1 MTSWEYHYRIYLWRW
16 TLLTD
21 RPFACSRI
29 PMSQRKKDR
38 VVRPRKLKPDPKPK
52 KPDLMPKWLKTDQA
66 LASGERFFRP
76 VDWLAFIIT
85 LLVALIGYCLTI
97 SPDLTLE
104 DSGELAVASMYAGV
118 PHPPG
123 YPVWTLYTWLFTKLV
138 PISNIAFRVALS
150 SAVAAAFSSGLL
162 ALLTSRASSR
172 IVESID
178 WFHGIEESLVNRLS
192 LVSGCVAGLMLA
204 FSGFMWSQAVIV
216 EVYTLSVLSLM
227 GVLCCLY
234 RWTQDTKRNRYLYW
248 SFFWFGICLCNHQ
261 TLIVAAMGIETVILF
276 AHPRLGRNFFTV
288 NSLVYLL
295 ILVLMGIGVIEL
307 FQDNVPMQIMFHL
320 LGLSFLIVSGFL
332 WFATLS
338 QSQSFGPTSLATEL
352 KDGLKVVWS
361 GLAYALGA
369 AFYLFMPLSSMTNPP
384 LNWGYP
390 RTWLGFMHAFSR
402 GQYAQTNPTTS
413 FGKFIDQIFMYWD
426 GAFDEFNASFLLLV
440 ILPFAFLF
448 RMRNRERGWMVGTL
462 ATYLCLAVLLMVLL
476 NPENDKHGRDM
487 TRVFFAASHVM
498 LAMWIGFG
506 ITILGASVARRYE
519 QVRFVLFLGMLAAA
533 ALALAGWFTAFF
545 ETQFFLNHWTRFFVF
560 CLVVFLGSLFFIDI
574 IRSSLSSGEK
584 IEPPIRVV
592 LVVLALLP
600 IWSILDH
607 WGKNEQYNHQFGYWY
622 GHDMFTP
629 PFEEADGSPIYP
641 EMSENAIL
649 FGGTDP
655 GRFNPTYM
663 IFAESFIPSS
673 KKPKDPNFDR
683 RDVALITQNA
693 LADST
698 YLDTVRAHY
707 QRSKQIDWN
716 PQDPSYVPFASG
728 AKSKLFGTNFL
739 SGFSASIDRWMISMG
754 ADWEVDRRTHES
766 YFKPEDILKPKE
778 LVEQFN
784 TRSGSPVNFI
794 ISKLPKETVE
804 TVQSASADVVRSVLS
819 EAFNNLINGEPLWNE
834 TTFKGVEFSDTTL
847 MLKKQVDSLSKSEPK
862 IVEQNGLYVRWKQA
876 RIRFNRRVLDEL
888 FSGLILSGRAGLYP
902 DLELNAPTQV
912 EAEMAFAQYVQEAE
926 ARRQAG
932 ALKPGEIVQNRSGRI
947 QVAGQVSVM
956 EINAKLAKILFE
968 KNPDRDFFIEVS
980 YPLEWMYP
988 HLTPFGIILKLNRNE
1003 VPEITDEMM
1012 RKDRL
1017 FWAQYQS
1024 RLTGDWVTDE
1034 TGIPEIGQWSV
1045 KTYKRWDLDE
1055 YNGSP
1060 AFVRDE
1066 AAQKSFSKL
1075 RTSIADIYRW
1085 RISNYKLAITKEQD
1099 AAKKEELMLK
1109 EKRMTKEYIF
1119 ALKQAWAFCPYSPE
1133 VVSHLAQLLLQLGH
1147 EKFQQGDKTA
1157 AKLRRDDLF
1166 HLIYTYEQF
1175 DPGSP
1180 ILNRL
1185 LGGLLQY
1192 MSSTKLI
1199 EVDDPV
1205 LKQIISESPALLSLL
1220 EAMSQDLQKIM
1231 NQRDSA
1237 SLTPSTIPQSTGLNL
1252 SDQEIQQI
1260 QQQLVV
1266 LKQRH
1271 QVDPKD
1277 PKVTLELASIYI
1289 RLKQNVQ
1296 AMKLVDSLVNQPDL
1310 GIGIRFTVASIYN
1323 ALGQSVKAS
1332 EQNTIAVEALKKLE
1346 KDVGAE
1352 PSRFDQVLRL
1362 ATVQVQLGQNQKGVN
1377 VLLKSIGQ
1385 PEISMT
1391 NLLLA
1396 AEFFNQL
1403 GDSKSLEVALLRL
1416 TQKMPESPE
1425 SWYDLAGVQVSNGS
1439 RINEAWMNLEK
1450 ALVLDRQRRAT
1461 NAAADNLYERVQGD
1475 PRFAEIR
1482 LLPEFKSWKH

>member
-1 MTSWEYHYRIYLWRW
+1 MDISRLA
-16 TLLTD
+16 LLTNP
-21 RPFACSRI
+21 PFASPRI
-29 PMSQRKKDR
+29 SMSQRKKDR
-38 VVRPRKLKPDPKPK
+38 VVRPRKLKPDSKPK
-52 KPDLMPKWLKTDQA
+52 KPDLMPSWLKTDQA
-66 LASGERFFRP
+66 LAGGERFFRP
-76 VDWLAFIIT
+76 VDWLAFAIT
-85 LLVALIGYCLTI
+85 FLVALIGYCLTI

-123 YPVWTLYTWLFTKLV
+123 YPVWTLYTWLFTKLF

-178 WFHGIEESLVNRLS
+178 WFNGIDDKLVKRLA
-192 LVSGCVAGLMLA
+192 LISGCVAGLMLA

-234 RWTQDTKRNRYLYW
+234 RWTQDTKRTRYLYW

-288 NSLVYLL
+288 NSLVYLF
-295 ILVLMGIGVIEL
+295 ILVLMGFGATEL
-307 FQDNVPMQIMFHL
+307 FQDNLPMQIMFHL
-320 LGLSFLIVSGFL
+320 LGVSFLILTGFL
-332 WFATLS
+332 WFATLVQN
-338 QSQSFGPTSLATEL
+338 QSRSGITIVDEF

-369 AFYLFMPLSSMTNPP
+369 AFYLFMPFSSMTNPP

-390 RTWLGFMHAFSR
+390 RTWLGFTHAFSR

-413 FGKFIDQIFMYWD
+413 FGKFIDQIFMYWE

-498 LAMWIGFG
+498 LAMWLGFG
-506 ITILGASVARRYE
+506 IALFGAAVARRYKHL
-519 QVRFVLFLGMLAAA
+519 RLILGLGLVLGA
-533 ALALAGWFTAFF
+533 ALALVDWSAELAD
-545 ETQFFLNHWTRFFVF
+545 TQFFLNHWTRGFAFG
-560 CLVVFLGSLFFIDI
+560 LLVFLGVIFLLH
-574 IRSSLSSGEK
+574 RPNNLSPGNVQS
-584 IEPPIRVV
+584 PPVSVV
-592 LVVLALLP
+592 LLALSLLP
-600 IWSILDH
+600 LWSILAH
-607 WGKNEQYNHQFGYWY
+607 WGKNEQHDHQFGYWY

-629 PFEEADGSPIYP
+629 PFKEVDGSPIYP

-673 KKPKDPNFDR
+673 KKPKDPEFDR

-716 PQDPSYVPFASG
+716 PQDPNYLPFASG

-739 SGFSASIDRWMISMG
+739 SGFSGSIDRWMISKG
-754 ADWEVDRRTHES
+754 ADWELNRRTSDS
-766 YFKPEDILKPKE
+766 YFEPEDILKPKE
-778 LVEQFN
+778 LLDRFN
-784 TRSGSPVNFI
+784 MQSSEPVKFVV
-794 ISKLPKETVE
+794 SKLPKGIFEAVKGATD
-804 TVQSASADVVRSVLS
+804 DVIRSTFS
-819 EAFNNLINGEPLWNE
+819 EGFNALINGEPLWDE
-834 TTFKGVEFSDTTL
+834 GSFKGVEFSDTTIL
-847 MLKKQVDSLSKSEPK
+847 LQKQVAALEKSEPK
-862 IVEQNGLYVRWKQA
+862 KVEQNGLYVRWKQA
-876 RIRFNRRVLDEL
+876 RIRLNRRVLDEL
-888 FSGLILSGRAGLYP
+888 FSGLILSGKAGLYP
-902 DLELNAPTQV
+902 DLELNAPSQI

-926 ARRQAG
+926 ARMKAG
-932 ALKPGEIVQNRSGRI
+932 ALKPGEIVQNRNGRI

-956 EINAKLAKILFE
+956 EINAKLAKILFD

-988 HLTPFGIILKLNRNE
+988 HLTPFGVILKLNREE
-1003 VPEITDEMM
+1003 VPEITDDMM

-1034 TGIPEIGQWSV
+1034 TSIAEIGQWSV
-1045 KTYKRWDLDE
+1045 KTYKRWDLDD

-1075 RTSIADIYRW
+1075 RTSIADMYRW
-1085 RISNYKLAITKEQD
+1085 RISNYKLAISKEKD
-1099 AAKKEELMLK
+1099 PAKKKDLMLK
-1109 EKRMTKEYIF
+1109 EGRMTKEYIF

-1133 VVSHLAQLLLQLGH
+1133 VVSHLAQLILQLGY
-1147 EKFQQGDKTA
+1147 EKFEEGDKAEAT
-1157 AKLRRDDLF
+1157 LRRNELF

-1192 MSSTKLI
+1192 VGATKLFDI
-1199 EVDDPV
+1199 NDPI
-1205 LKQIISESPALLSLL
+1205 LKQIISDSPSLFNLL
-1220 EAMSQDLQKIM
+1220 EAMSQNLQEVINKG
-1231 NQRDSA
+1231 QSA
-1237 SLTPSTIPQSTGLNL
+1237 SLAPSVTPQRNGLNL
-1252 SDQEIQQI
+1252 SDQEIQKI

-1271 QVDPKD
+1271 QVDPND
-1277 PKVTLELASIYI
+1277 PKVTIELASIYI
-1289 RLKQNVQ
+1289 RLKQNAQ
-1296 AMKLVDSLVNQPDL
+1296 ALKLLDSLVKQPNL
-1310 GIGIRFTVASIYN
+1310 EIGIRFSLASIYK
-1323 ALGQSVKAS
+1323 ALGQSVKAN
-1332 EQNTIAVEALKKLE
+1332 EQNGIAVVALRKLQAEVE
-1346 KDVGAE
+1346 KD
-1352 PSRFDQVLRL
+1352 PSKFDQALRL

-1377 VLLKSIGQ
+1377 MLLKIIER
-1385 PEISMT
+1385 PEVNMT
-1391 NLLLA
+1391 NLLMA

-1403 GDSKSLEVALLRL
+1403 GDSKSLEVALVRL
-1416 TQKMPESPE
+1416 TQKMPDSPE
-1425 SWYDLAGVQVSNGS
+1425 SWYDLAGVQASDGS
-1439 RINEAWMNLEK
+1439 RIKETWMTLAK
-1450 ALVLDRQRRAT
+1450 ALSLDKRRRSN
-1461 NAAADNLYERVQGD
+1461 NAAADNMYERVQGD

-1482 LLPEFKSWKH
+1482 LLPEFKSWQP